1 MEYTRALDLRSL
13 ATKKSLFLFG
23 PRSTGKT
30 YLIKKQLGD
39 SALIL
44 NLLETSLFL
53 RLSQNPAELEDII
66 LENRKDKS
74 IVVIDEVQRVPQLLS
89 EVHRLLDKKMGPF
102 LLTGSSARRLKT
114 ENADML
120 AGRAW
125 VAHLHSL
132 TRGEIPRFSLERY
145 LLNGGLPQVYAS
157 HDPSEEL
164 AAYVDTYL
172 RQEIMAEGLIRKLA
186 PFSRFLKVAA
196 LSNGQLINFAN
207 ISNDTGVPASTIKEY
222 FSILEDTLIGFLLE
236 PWIASKKRKAIQTAK
251 FYFFDTGVTHML
263 AGTKHLDRNSNLYGT
278 SFEHFIGMELRAY
291 LSYHRIRDP
300 LTFWRSTSGYEVDFL
315 IGDKIAIE
323 VKSGVRV
330 AEKMLR
336 GLKAL
341 GEEGV
346 IKKSFLVSQ
355 DRINS
360 RKNGVHVLH
369 WEEFLNRLWA
379 GEIVT

>member
-1 MEYTRALDLRSL
+1 MEYERILNLKPL
-13 ATKKSLFLFG
+13 IGKKSLFLFG

-30 YLIKKQLGD
+30 SLIKKQLGN

-44 NLLETSLFL
+44 NLLETPLFL

-66 LENRKDKS
+66 LENKKKQS
-74 IVVIDEVQRVPQLLS
+74 IVVIDEIQRVPQLLS
-89 EVHRLLDKKMGPF
+89 EVHRLLDEKKHTF
-102 LLTGSSARRLKT
+102 LLTGSSARKLKS

-125 VAHLHSL
+125 VANLFGLTRAEIPQFSL
-132 TRGEIPRFSLERY
+132 TRY

-157 HDPSEEL
+157 SDPAEEL

-196 LSNGQLINFAN
+196 LSNGQLLNFAN
-207 ISNDTGVPASTIKEY
+207 ISSDAAVPASTIKEY
-222 FSILEDTLIGFLLE
+222 FAILEDTLLGFMLE
-236 PWIASKKRKAIQTAK
+236 PWLGSKKRKAIQTAK

-263 AGTKHLDRNSNLYGT
+263 AGTKHLDRNSDLYGT
-278 SFEHFIGMELRAY
+278 SFEQFIGMELRAY
-291 LSYHRIRDP
+291 LSYNRKREP
-300 LTFWRSTSGYEVDFL
+300 LTFWRSTNGHEVDFL

-323 VKSGVRV
+323 VKSSTRV
-330 AEKMLR
+330 TDKMLS
-336 GLKAL
+336 GLTAL

-346 IKKSFLVSQ
+346 VKKSFLVSQ

-360 RKNGVHVLH
+360 RKNGVHTLH